1 MVLGGRAQ
9 WLRESSG
16 EEGEGKG
23 GRTVAVEEVVGLK
36 YGWCVFHGVLSKL
49 GGVGADEVAGGTGCW
64 LLQREGSVG
73 VWDGLCG

>member
-1 MVLGGRAQ
+1 MLGGRAQ

-16 EEGEGKG
+16 EEGEGRG

-49 GGVGADEVAGGTGCW
+49 GGWG
-64 LLQREGSVG
+64 RMR
-73 VWDGLCG
+73 